1 MVEKVQTGCLL
12 ELDLVQVCKSCVVMV
27 VMVKVAVEVLVEVD
41 VVVC

>member
-12 ELDLVQVCKSCVVMV
+12 GLDLMQVCRLCVVMV
-27 VMVKVAVEVLVEVD
+27 VVVKAAVEVLVEVD